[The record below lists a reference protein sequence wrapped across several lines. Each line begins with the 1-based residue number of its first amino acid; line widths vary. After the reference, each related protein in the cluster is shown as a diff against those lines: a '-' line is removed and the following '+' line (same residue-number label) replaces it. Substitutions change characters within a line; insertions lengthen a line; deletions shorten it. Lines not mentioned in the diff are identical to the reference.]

1 MAQTMDT
8 LKPILS
14 DAQHKMQ
21 RATDATVQE
30 FHNLR
35 TGRGCIMMVETIKVD
50 YYNTQ
55 TQLKGLASLT
65 TPDARTILIQPWDPS
80 SLGAI
85 EKSISTSGLGL
96 VPNNDGKVIRLKM
109 PELTQERRVELD
121 RLIRKIAE
129 EGRVSVRNI
138 RHEGN
143 DAVKKLE
150 RAAAIGEDI
159 SKSAQKKVQE
169 LTDKYIKLIDEALA
183 KKEQD
188 RKSVV

>member
-1 MAQTMDT
+1 MAQTMDQ

-35 TGRGCIMMVETIKVD
+35 TGRASIMMVETIKVD

-55 TQLKGLASLT
+55 TQLKSLASLT

-85 EKSISTSGLGL
+85 EKAIQTSELGL
-96 VPNNDGKVIRLKM
+96 TPNNDGKIIRIQLAQ
-109 PELTQERRVELD
+109 LTDERRTELD
-121 RLIRKIAE
+121 KVVRKIAE
-129 EGRVSVRNI
+129 EGRVSIRNI
-138 RHEGN
+138 RHAAN
-143 DAVKKLE
+143 DTIKKLE
-150 RAAAIGEDI
+150 RTGVIGED
-159 SKSAQKKVQE
+159 V
-169 LTDKYIKLIDEALA
+169 
-183 KKEQD
+183 
-188 RKSVV
+188 

>member
-1 MAQTMDT
+1 MAQTMDQ

-35 TGRGCIMMVETIKVD
+35 TGRASIMMVETIKVD

-55 TQLKGLASLT
+55 TQLKSLASLT

-85 EKSISTSGLGL
+85 EKAIQTSELGL
-96 VPNNDGKVIRLKM
+96 TPNNDGKIIRIQLAQ
-109 PELTQERRVELD
+109 LTDERRTELD
-121 RLIRKIAE
+121 KVVRKIAE
-129 EGRVSVRNI
+129 EGRVSIRNI
-138 RHEGN
+138 RHAAN
-143 DAVKKLE
+143 DTIKKLE
-150 RAAAIGEDI
+150 RTGVIGEDV
-159 SKSAQKKVQE
+159 SKVHQKKVQD
-169 LTDKYIKLIDEALA
+169 LTDKFIRSVDEALST
-183 KKEQD
+183 KE
-188 RKSVV
+188 REIKEG

>member
-1 MAQTMDT
+1 MAQTMDQ

-35 TGRGCIMMVETIKVD
+35 TGRASIMMVETIKVD

-55 TQLKGLASLT
+55 TQLKSLASLT

-85 EKSISTSGLGL
+85 EKAIQTSELGL
-96 VPNNDGKVIRLKM
+96 TPNNDGKIIRIQLAQ
-109 PELTQERRVELD
+109 LTDERRTELD
-121 RLIRKIAE
+121 KVVRKIAE
-129 EGRVSVRNI
+129 EGRVSIRNI
-138 RHEGN
+138 RHAAN
-143 DAVKKLE
+143 DTIKKLE
-150 RAAAIGEDI
+150 RTGVIGEDV
-159 SKSAQKKVQE
+159 SKVHQKKVQD
-169 LTDKYIKLIDEALA
+169 LTDKFIRSVDEALSA
-183 KKEQD
+183 KEREIKEG
-188 RKSVV
+188 

>member
-1 MAQTMDT
+1 MDQ

-35 TGRGCIMMVETIKVD
+35 TGRASIMMVETIKVD

-55 TQLKGLASLT
+55 TQLKSLASLT

-85 EKSISTSGLGL
+85 EKAIQTSELGL
-96 VPNNDGKVIRLKM
+96 TPNNDGKIIRIQLAQ
-109 PELTQERRVELD
+109 LTDERRTELD
-121 RLIRKIAE
+121 KVVRKIAE
-129 EGRVSVRNI
+129 EGRVSIRNI
-138 RHEGN
+138 RHAAN
-143 DAVKKLE
+143 DTIKKLE
-150 RAAAIGEDI
+150 RTGVIGEDV
-159 SKSAQKKVQE
+159 SKAHQKKVQD
-169 LTDKYIKLIDEALA
+169 LTDKFIRSVDEALST
-183 KKEQD
+183 KE
-188 RKSVV
+188 REIKEG